1 MFLLQPKPSASTPV
15 THSKVSVHNAKASTE
30 CGTVFN
36 LPLPASCVPLSPL
49 PGRTVQE
56 AKKTK
61 MSSDQY
67 STAQIQLKH
76 WSVFSVVFL
85 LKLNHSIIPDTMKK
99 INSVPSENRK
109 RDCSQS
115 VTLCHCSS
123 FFPEIVICATE
134 IATITIKNTTAL
146 AL

>member
-15 THSKVSVHNAKASTE
+15 HTDLRMCDNAKASSGV
-30 CGTVFN
+30 CTVFI
-36 LPLPASCVPLSPL
+36 LPLPASSVPLGPL

-76 WSVFSVVFL
+76 WSVISVVFL

-99 INSVPSENRK
+99 INSVSAETSTSTYFAEK
-109 RDCSQS
+109 
-115 VTLCHCSS
+115 
-123 FFPEIVICATE
+123 FFSA
-134 IATITIKNTTAL
+134 KAL
-146 AL
+146 QLQ

>member
-1 MFLLQPKPSASTPV
+1 MLKPAQV
-15 THSKVSVHNAKASTE
+15 
-30 CGTVFN
+30 CGTVFI

-76 WSVFSVVFL
+76 WSVISVVFL

-99 INSVPSENRK
+99 INSVSAETSTSTYFAEK
-109 RDCSQS
+109 
-115 VTLCHCSS
+115 
-123 FFPEIVICATE
+123 FFSA
-134 IATITIKNTTAL
+134 KAL
-146 AL
+146 QLQ